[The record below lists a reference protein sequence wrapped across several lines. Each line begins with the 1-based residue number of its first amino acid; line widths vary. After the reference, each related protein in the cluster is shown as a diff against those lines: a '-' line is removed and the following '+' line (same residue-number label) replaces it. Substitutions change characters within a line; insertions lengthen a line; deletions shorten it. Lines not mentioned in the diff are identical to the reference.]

1 MGPACEVGKCIDI
14 EIVKDTLSEQLSVIN
29 KGMYLSPTYLT
40 YSVLITISIYTFIP
54 LPEDFCGVDKTV
66 DKYVPVDMNRQV

>member
-1 MGPACEVGKCIDI
+1 MSITKNMYQSPILV
-14 EIVKDTLSEQLSVIN
+14 LSRNSYI
-29 KGMYLSPTYLT
+29 T
-40 YSVLITISIYTFIP
+40 YSVLITISIYTLIP